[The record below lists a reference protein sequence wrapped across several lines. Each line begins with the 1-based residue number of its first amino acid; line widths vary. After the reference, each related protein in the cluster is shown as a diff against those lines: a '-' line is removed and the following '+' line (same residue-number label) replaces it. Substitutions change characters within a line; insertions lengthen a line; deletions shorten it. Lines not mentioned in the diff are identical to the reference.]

1 VKGTERWKLTVAD
14 SRGQTVALFEGKGDP
29 PKEIVWDGRSV
40 SGVPVTPGIT
50 YSYVFEAVDKQRVA
64 TLASLSAEREAV
76 LDAIRGE
83 RIAVLDGVRS
93 ERATV
98 LEALRAERIAVV
110 DAIREERIATLAAAD
125 SMAQRS
131 IDHAAAAV
139 GRLLLW
145 VFVALLILA
154 AIVGFSAV
162 LIVRSL
168 PGEARATTS

>member
-1 VKGTERWKLTVAD
+1 VLWQGELVTRDLMPTIVQSGREALLHD
-14 SRGQTVALFEGKGDP
+14 LSEQQGQ
-29 PKEIVWDGRSV
+29 
-40 SGVPVTPGIT
+40 
-50 YSYVFEAVDKQRVA
+50 VFEAVDKQRVA